1 MVLVLL
7 ARNPTDTVTYG
18 LLPAAG
24 RLGLEVRMLTDH
36 APAHRA
42 LYAAQHRENGLRE
55 PVVESC
61 AVTEVRAVLAALTA
75 GPRPEALLSNSDHLQ
90 VQTAQAAAYL
100 GLPGKDWRFALRAR
114 DKGLMRAALRTE
126 LGLDDPSY
134 LRIRPGDPDL
144 FLDEVSY
151 PAVLKP
157 SEGVASEDVVL
168 VRDRAELELR
178 LEQVRQHRDGD
189 LLIESLLDG
198 PLHTLETLGDGT
210 ALRVWGGYRT
220 QVSAAPYFIEERLTW
235 QPARP
240 EGVQDEI
247 LRQLNSLGLGF
258 GPCHT
263 EFILTAAG
271 PRIVEV
277 NDRLIGDH
285 GDFLM
290 ADLLAEPIFDDVIS
304 VHLNAAPRP
313 GPAVPRS
320 RHGLVHSVVAPAEG
334 LLTSAPDRLR
344 RTPPDRP
351 DVQLD
356 YWPIRPAGDRV
367 TLTGTNRDYLGLVR
381 VTGPDDG
388 TVEAATAEFLATERW
403 VIE

>member
-7 ARNPTDTVTYG
+7 ARNPTDTLTHG
-18 LLPAAG
+18 LLPAAE
-24 RLGLEVRMLTDH
+24 RLGLQVRVLTDH

-42 LYAAQHRENGLRE
+42 LYAAQHRESGFRE

-61 AVTEVRAVLAALTA
+61 AVTEVRAVLAAVAA
-75 GPRPEALLSNSDHLQ
+75 GPRPQALLSNSDHLQ
-90 VQTAQAAAYL
+90 VQTALAAEYL

-114 DKGLMRAALRTE
+114 DKGLMRAALRE
-126 LGLDDPSY
+126 HLDLQEPSC
-134 LRIRPGDPDL
+134 LRVRPGDPVQIVDG
-144 FLDEVSY
+144 VSY

-157 SEGVASEDVVL
+157 AEGVASEDVVL

-178 LEQVRQHRDGD
+178 LAQVRARRDGD

-198 PLHTLETLGDGT
+198 PLHTLETLGDGAT
-210 ALRVWGGYRT
+210 LRVWGGYRT

-240 EGVQDEI
+240 PGVINDV
-247 LRQLNSLGLGF
+247 LRQLTGLGLGF

-263 EFILTAAG
+263 EFILTPAG

-285 GDFLM
+285 ADFLM
-290 ADLLAEPIFDDVIS
+290 ADLLDEPIFDDVIS
-304 VHLNAAPRP
+304 VHLGLPPRP
-313 GPAVPRS
+313 APPVTGS
-320 RHGLVHSVVAPAEG
+320 KQGLVHSVVAGAEG
-334 LLTSAPDRLR
+334 VLTSAPGRIS

-351 DVQLD
+351 GVQVD
-356 YWPIRPAGDRV
+356 YWPIRPAGDPIR
-367 TLTGTNRDYLGLVR
+367 LTGTNRDYLGLVR
-381 VTGPDDG
+381 VTGPDDV
-388 TVEAATAEFLATERW
+388 TIETATDEFLATERW